1 MRSLGYNP
9 TEIEL
14 QDVIDQFDADNSG
27 TMDFVEFLQMMVQN
41 MPDDEASHRCADLLQ
56 TFGMFDKNGD
66 GYISA
71 SELREIMS
79 NLGERF
85 RWSVW
90 LDSDHIDHDDRLWF
104 HRP

>member
-1 MRSLGYNP
+1 MGYSP

-14 QDVIDQFDADNSG
+14 QNVIDQFDADNSG
-27 TMDFVEFLQMMVQN
+27 TLDFVEFLQMMVQN
-41 MPDDEASHRCADLLQ
+41 MSVDDDEASNRCVDLLQ

-79 NLGERF
+79 NLGECF
-85 RWSVW
+85 AS
-90 LDSDHIDHDDRLWF
+90 LCGGLGPHHD
-104 HRP
+104 